1 MLQSIRDRLH
11 GPLAYLVL
19 GPIVVVFVA
28 WGAYGIVNL
37 SVGNSNYAAEANGE
51 KISLEEARNAWLRQ
65 QAQFGGQE
73 LPAPLRAQL
82 QDRILEGLIENRLLD
97 KRTQDLGYRVSR
109 EQLRVAVQQIPA
121 FQINGKYSP
130 EAASVALQQA
140 GLGVETFEA
149 QLRDDVRR
157 LQLAGG
163 IRASNF
169 LTPAELARLA
179 ELQDEEREVRYAV
192 LPADH
197 FAAAVKIDEA
207 AIAAYYKAHQAQFM
221 TPESDRLQYAEA
233 RLESLAAEQTISEA
247 DVRAAYEKNRSRLEV
262 AERRHAH
269 QILITGKDDASS
281 LAQAQQVLADAK
293 AGKDFGALARQYS
306 KDPGSAKN
314 GGDLG
319 WVERRNFAAVAPAL
333 ADALFAMSV
342 GEIRGPVKTQYGY
355 HILRL
360 DEVQAGGGKSFEQA
374 RPELEA
380 QLRRD
385 RATDRL
391 GEIQE
396 QLQTRIAEPGADLSA
411 LAQEFHLQ
419 TGTIESFQKGAGAA
433 PLGPAPPL
441 QEILFADTPLAAG
454 HLGGPV
460 LLGDDRLVVVKVLEH
475 RAAAPKSLA
484 EVHDA
489 IHAAL
494 TREQEAQAALKAAQ
508 DATRELAGGAT
519 LDSLTARLRV
529 SADPAH
535 FVGRRDP
542 SLPAPVRDAVFSLP
556 RPAGHALY
564 RAVPVQDG
572 AAIVVLS
579 AVRSA
584 PKGGAQ
590 VQAERGNQQAQRE
603 AEDDLAAYVSAVRHS
618 ADVRKNPKAF
628 E

>member
-51 KISLEEARNAWLRQ
+51 KISLDEARNAWLRQ

-207 AIAAYYKAHQAQFM
+207 AIGAYYKAHQAQFM

-281 LAQAQQVLADAK
+281 LAQAQQVLAEAK
-293 AGKDFGALARQYS
+293 AGKDFGAL
-306 KDPGSAKN
+306 
-314 GGDLG
+314 
-319 WVERRNFAAVAPAL
+319 
-333 ADALFAMSV
+333 
-342 GEIRGPVKTQYGY
+342 
-355 HILRL
+355 
-360 DEVQAGGGKSFEQA
+360 
-374 RPELEA
+374 
-380 QLRRD
+380 
-385 RATDRL
+385 
-391 GEIQE
+391 
-396 QLQTRIAEPGADLSA
+396 
-411 LAQEFHLQ
+411 
-419 TGTIESFQKGAGAA
+419 
-433 PLGPAPPL
+433 
-441 QEILFADTPLAAG
+441 
-454 HLGGPV
+454 
-460 LLGDDRLVVVKVLEH
+460 
-475 RAAAPKSLA
+475 
-484 EVHDA
+484 
-489 IHAAL
+489 
-494 TREQEAQAALKAAQ
+494 
-508 DATRELAGGAT
+508 
-519 LDSLTARLRV
+519 
-529 SADPAH
+529 
-535 FVGRRDP
+535 
-542 SLPAPVRDAVFSLP
+542 
-556 RPAGHALY
+556 
-564 RAVPVQDG
+564 
-572 AAIVVLS
+572 
-579 AVRSA
+579 
-584 PKGGAQ
+584 
-590 VQAERGNQQAQRE
+590 
-603 AEDDLAAYVSAVRHS
+603 
-618 ADVRKNPKAF
+618 
-628 E
+628 